1 MKKNQKDLLLLPYY
15 FRGIAFGI
23 LALGFSFVGLTL
35 LDIISLGKEV
45 EGTIFKEFLLVGLL
59 LLAISKGRA
68 EDELTLRIRLQ
79 SFTAAFIFGLVYVIA
94 NPFVNFLFDGE
105 FVSDIK
111 VMQLLVAMFVFYFI
125 VFYTIKRKR

>member
-23 LALGFSFVGLTL
+23 LALGFIFVDLTL
-35 LDIISLGKEV
+35 LDIVSLGKEV

-94 NPFVNFLFDGE
+94 NPFVNFLFGGE